1 MLYHKGNI
9 QTHIFQNR
17 SDGAP
22 AQRELVIKGYE
33 SIRKLEGNWFT
44 VLEGFAVMVM
54 IENYC
59 HHAPDPRETEGLKA
73 EQPYALAIINNYLNG
88 EPFLF
93 NAIEV
98 KTNFFE

>member
-1 MLYHKGNI
+1 M
-9 QTHIFQNR
+9 
-17 SDGAP
+17 
-22 AQRELVIKGYE
+22 
-33 SIRKLEGNWFT
+33 
-44 VLEGFAVMVM
+44 MVM